1 MVARRRRPRPDLLG
15 AERLIPRRDF
25 LQGALI
31 GAASSLCGPLLCG
44 VARAAGAVAPQDL
57 AGYYPP
63 ALLGMRGAHPG
74 SFEAAHALRDGA
86 PLAPIRQ
93 TGEKYDLVIV
103 GGGISGLAAAHYY
116 RQRAA
121 APARILILD
130 NHDDFGG
137 HAKRNEF
144 TLDGRLQ
151 LVNGGTLDI
160 DSPRPYG
167 PIAGGLLKELGI
179 DVTALA
185 RKLEQPH
192 FYPGLGLRRAAFFDA
207 QTFGADKLVA
217 GIDSGSLRTAFRN
230 APLSVQ
236 DREDLARI
244 HEEQRDYLPG
254 LTSAQKKERLAGI
267 SYLAYLRDY
276 VKVGPGVLKYYQSLT
291 NGEWGVGIDAVSA
304 LDLWGY
310 GLPGF
315 AGLNL
320 KPGATALMSPTAA
333 GYHETGGSPRLH
345 FPDGN
350 ATIARLLV
358 RRLIPA
364 VAPAGD
370 VAQAI
375 TQRFDYAQLD
385 RPGADVRVR
394 LSSTAVRV
402 EHDGAAATAGEVM
415 ITYQRGPEACVVR
428 SSHCVLAC
436 WNMMIPYLC
445 PGLPPAQQAALHSLV
460 KTPIVYSNVGL
471 RNWRAFKE
479 LGISEVYA
487 PGSYFS
493 NLYLNPRAVIGAYRT
508 STSPDEPTIL
518 RMERTPCKPG
528 LSEHEQNRVG
538 RAELLSTPFA
548 TFEQEIRG
556 QLARTLKGTD
566 FDPAR
571 DIEAITVN
579 RWPHGYSPEFNSLFD
594 PHVPPAQRPEV
605 LGRARFGRIAIAN
618 ADSGASAYTDAAI
631 EQAHRAVGELL
642 SLPPAAGLSYGGL
655 R

>member
-1 MVARRRRPRPDLLG
+1 MRRSKPPNAAAVVAGRSVPRPHTSLG
-15 AERLIPRRDF
+15 AGRFIPRRDF

-31 GAASSLCGPLLCG
+31 GAASTLCGPLLSG
-44 VARAAGAVAPQDL
+44 VARAADSAAPQDL

-63 ALLGMRGAHPG
+63 ALTGMRGSHPG
-74 SFEAAHALRDGA
+74 SFEAAHALRDGQA
-86 PLAPIRQ
+86 LPPITQ
-93 TGEKYDLVIV
+93 TGEKYDLVVV
-103 GGGISGLAAAHYY
+103 GAGISGLAAAHFY
-116 RQRAA
+116 RKQLGARS
-121 APARILILD
+121 RILILD

-144 TLDGRLQ
+144 TLNGRLQ

-167 PIAGGLLKELGI
+167 AVAHGLLKELGI
-179 DVTALA
+179 DVAALA
-185 RKLEQPH
+185 RKIEHRH
-192 FYPGLGLRRAAFFDA
+192 FYADLGMRRAAFFDA
-207 QTFGADKLVA
+207 ETFGADKLIP
-217 GIDSGSLRTAFRN
+217 GFDSGSLRIVLKD
-230 APLSVQ
+230 APLSAQ

-244 HEEQRDYLPG
+244 REERRDYLPG

-267 SYLAYLRDY
+267 SYLVYLRDY
-276 VKVGPGVLKYYQSLT
+276 VKVGRGALKFCQSLT

-315 AGLNL
+315 DGLRLTSGAN
-320 KPGATALMSPTAA
+320 PPMSATAT

-358 RRLIPA
+358 RRLIPS

-370 VAQAI
+370 VADVVA
-375 TQRFDYAQLD
+375 QRFDYTQLD

-402 EHDGAAATAGEVM
+402 EHVGDAASADEV
-415 ITYQRGPEACVVR
+415 IVTYQRGQEAYRVR
-428 SSHCVLAC
+428 ANHCVLAC
-436 WNMMIPYLC
+436 WNMVIPYLC

-460 KTPIVYSNVGL
+460 KSPIVYTNVGL
-471 RNWRAFKE
+471 RNWRPFLE
-479 LGISEVYA
+479 LGVSEVYA

-493 NLYLNPRAVIGAYRT
+493 NLYLNPKVDIGTYHA
-508 STSPDEPTIL
+508 SASPDEPVIL
-518 RMERTPCKPG
+518 RMERTPCKAG
-528 LSEHEQNRVG
+528 LSEHEQNRAG
-538 RAELLSTPFA
+538 RAELLATSFA
-548 TFEQEIRG
+548 TFEQQIRG
-556 QLARTLKGTD
+556 QIARTLAGTG
-566 FDPAR
+566 FDPGR

-579 RWPHGYSPEFNSLFD
+579 RWPHGYAPEFNSLFD
-594 PHVPPAQRPEV
+594 PHLPPAQRPEV
-605 LGRARFGRIAIAN
+605 IGRARFGRIAIAN
-618 ADSGASAYTDAAI
+618 SDSAAAAYTDAAI

-642 SLPPAAGLSYGGL
+642 T
-655 R
+655 

>member
-1 MVARRRRPRPDLLG
+1 MSRRRDGSRPAAALG
-15 AERLIPRRDF
+15 VNRVIPRRDF

-31 GAASSLCGPLLCG
+31 GAASTLCGPLLTG
-44 VARAAGAVAPQDL
+44 VARAADGAAAQDL

-63 ALLGMRGAHPG
+63 ALLGMRGSHAG

-86 PLAPIRQ
+86 GLPPITQ
-93 TGEKYDLVIV
+93 TGEQYDLVVV

-116 RQRAA
+116 RKRAGA
-121 APARILILD
+121 QARILVLD

-144 TLDGRLQ
+144 TLDGRVQ
-151 LVNGGTLDI
+151 LVNGGTLEI

-167 PIAGGLLKELGI
+167 AVAGGLLTELGI

-185 RKLEQPH
+185 RKIEHRH
-192 FYPGLGLRRAAFFDA
+192 FYAGLGLRRAAFFDA
-207 QTFGADKLVA
+207 ETFGADKLIA
-217 GIDSGSLRTAFRN
+217 GVESGSLRTVFRD
-230 APLSVQ
+230 APLAAQ

-244 HEEQRDYLPG
+244 QEERRDYLPG
-254 LTSAQKKERLAGI
+254 LNSAQKKEYLAGI
-267 SYLAYLRDY
+267 SYLVYLRDY
-276 VKVGPGVLKYYQSLT
+276 VKVGPGALRYCQSLSNT
-291 NGEWGVGIDAVSA
+291 EWGVGIDAVSA

-310 GLPGF
+310 GFPGF
-315 AGLNL
+315 EGLKL
-320 KPGATALMSPTAA
+320 TPGVTSLMSPTAA

-358 RRLIPA
+358 RRLVPG
-364 VAPAGD
+364 VAPAGGLAD
-370 VAQAI
+370 VV

-394 LSSTAVRV
+394 LNSTVVRV
-402 EHDGAAATAGEVM
+402 EHDGDAATADEVM
-415 ITYQRGPEACVVR
+415 VSYRRGQEALAVR
-428 SSHCVLAC
+428 ARHCVLAC
-436 WNMMIPYLC
+436 WNIMIPYLC
-445 PGLPPAQQAALHSLV
+445 PGLPPAQQAALHALV
-460 KTPIVYSNVGL
+460 KTPIVYTNVGL
-471 RNWRAFKE
+471 RNWRPFRA
-479 LGISEVYA
+479 LGVSEVYA

-493 NLYLNPRAVIGAYRT
+493 NLYLNPKVDIGTYHT
-508 STSPDEPTIL
+508 SANPDEPTIL

-528 LSEHEQNRVG
+528 LSEHEQNRAG

-548 TFEQEIRG
+548 TFEREIRA
-556 QLARTLKGTD
+556 QLARTLSGTD

-579 RWPHGYSPEFNSLFD
+579 RWPHGYAPEFNSLFD
-594 PHVPPAQRPEV
+594 PHLPPSQRPEV

-618 ADSGASAYTDAAI
+618 ADSAAAAYTDAAI

-642 SLPPAAGLSYGGL
+642 T
-655 R
+655 